1 MVKVSDKAYIYQPDY
16 NSWHGHNPWTY
27 QSSSSGYYGYQQ
39 QPSMPSMDLSSP
51 FALWLSSEGISDPN
65 VTVKVL
71 INNGISCK
79 RTLSLLT
86 SEDIHV
92 LGIQPLGQRRLLEFL
107 KSECQPGTPASG
119 TQQSSRIQPQTR
131 EDPVMTSIGHL
142 LGRQDTDEGESVDT
156 YIPPFAT
163 VGGKKHKDITEF
175 VRCFNI
181 VDEKVLTASDEGMQ
195 LLIHGA
201 GSGKPKLE
209 DVSPL
214 TWMGASLRILRELIK
229 KGDLDVKDLDHYLTY
244 MEKISDLSSKYTWAS
259 LRMYDREF
267 RRWQAQTG
275 VSWTQDNTH
284 LAEASYLFVRQDAN
298 KPQAVNSKQSNTSSN
313 NQANKLRQQ
322 GEQNQNQICRQ
333 FNFGECQFGAK
344 CRYQHVCL
352 KPHCQQAHAVVNHNA
367 MTKNTAAQ

>member
-1 MVKVSDKAYIYQPDY
+1 
-16 NSWHGHNPWTY
+16 
-27 QSSSSGYYGYQQ
+27 
-39 QPSMPSMDLSSP
+39 MPSMDVSSP
-51 FALWLSSEGISDPN
+51 FALWMSSEGISDAN
-65 VTVKVL
+65 VKVL
-71 INNGISCK
+71 INNGITCK

-92 LGIQPLGQRRLLEFL
+92 LAIQPLGQRRLLEYL
-107 KSECQPGTPASG
+107 MTECQPGASASTMQRSRIPQPTPAAAD
-119 TQQSSRIQPQTR
+119 P
-131 EDPVMTSIGHL
+131 DPVMRSIGHL
-142 LGRQDTDEGESVDT
+142 LGREEDDGESVDS

-181 VDEKVLTASDEGMQ
+181 VDEKVLTASDGGMQ
-195 LLIHGA
+195 LLIRGA

-214 TWMGASLRILRELIK
+214 TWMGASLRILRELIR

-275 VSWTQDNTH
+275 VSWTQDNSH
-284 LAEASYLFVRQDAN
+284 LAEAYLFVRQDAN
-298 KPQAVNSKQSNTSSN
+298 KPQAVNTKLNTSN
-313 NQANKLRQQ
+313 KNQANKMQQQ
-322 GEQNQNQICRQ
+322 GEQNQICRQ

-367 MTKNTAAQ
+367 TSKNTAAQ